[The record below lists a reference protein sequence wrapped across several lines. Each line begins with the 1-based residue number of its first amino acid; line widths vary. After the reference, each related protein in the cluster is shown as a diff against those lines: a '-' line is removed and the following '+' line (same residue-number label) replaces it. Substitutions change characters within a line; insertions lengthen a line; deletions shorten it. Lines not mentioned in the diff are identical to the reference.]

1 MGIPERKERER
12 EQRRNDIIDAAER
25 VFFARGISNA
35 TMDDVAEEAELSKGT
50 LYLYFLSKEDLH
62 FAICLRGLDIMAAE
76 LKKAYSEKLSGAENA
91 IGTARAYLEFVDRH
105 PDYFN
110 AIMSFESSSLENVD
124 PAYHDQILKP
134 DSPLMVFVKVIEKGK
149 KDGTIRQDI
158 PPKELAVLLWSQVNG
173 VLQFLRYKSK
183 FLGMLGST
191 KEDMLLNQMQ
201 ILKDGIIRNTE

>member
-25 VFFARGISNA
+25 VFFNRGISNA

-62 FAICLRGLDIMAAE
+62 FAICLRGLDIMAVE
-76 LKKAYSEKLSGAENA
+76 LEKAYDEKLTGAENA
-91 IGTARAYLEFVDRH
+91 LGIARAYLEFVDQY

-110 AIMSFESSSLENVD
+110 AIMSFESSSLEKVD
-124 PAYHDQILKP
+124 PAYHDHILKP

-158 PPKELAVLLWSQVNG
+158 QPKELAVLLWSQVNG

-183 FLGMLGST
+183 FLGMLDST